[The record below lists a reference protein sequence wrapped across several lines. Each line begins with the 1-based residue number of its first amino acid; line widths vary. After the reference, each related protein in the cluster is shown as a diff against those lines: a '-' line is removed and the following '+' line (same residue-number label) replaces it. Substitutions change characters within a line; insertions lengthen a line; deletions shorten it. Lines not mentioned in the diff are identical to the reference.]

1 MTDKK
6 EFDLGKTDIAW
17 CPQCGDFLILSILK
31 SALAEL
37 DMKPENVVLVSG
49 IGQAGK
55 MPQYLRSNF
64 FNGLHGRPIPVAT
77 AIKASNTNLNVIVT
91 SGDGDIYGEGGN
103 HFIHAIRRNPNIT
116 ILVSN
121 NMIYGL
127 TKGQAS
133 PTSQKGL
140 VTPIQTEGVI
150 LEPFNPIS
158 TAVALDASFVA
169 RAFCGD
175 IEKTKEIIKEAI
187 KHKGLSIVDIFQP
200 CVVFNKINTYEWF
213 KKNTYYLEN
222 HNVKDRVEAFRRA
235 IETEKL
241 HLGIFYIKN
250 KNTFEENI
258 EEYKDNKNPLFTRVN
273 DINRIRELINNKK

>member
-6 EFDLGKTDIAW
+6 EFDVVNADIAW
-17 CPQCGDFLILSILK
+17 CPRCGDFLILSIIK

-37 DMKPENVVLVSG
+37 NMSPENVVLVSG

-77 AIKASNTNLNVIVT
+77 AVKTSNPGLNVIVT
-91 SGDGDIYGEGGN
+91 SGDGDVYGEGGN

-133 PTSQKGL
+133 PTSQRGFK
-140 VTPIQTEGVI
+140 TPIQTEGVI
-150 LEPFNPIS
+150 LEPFNPLS
-158 TAVALDASFVA
+158 TAIALDASFVA

-175 IEKTKEIIKEAI
+175 MEKTKEIIKEAI

-200 CVVFNKINTYEWF
+200 CVVFNKVNTYEWF
-213 KKNTYYLEN
+213 KANTYYLEN
-222 HNVKDRVEAFRRA
+222 HNPKDRIEAFRRA
-235 IETEKL
+235 TETDKL
-241 HLGIFYIKN
+241 PLGIFYVNN

-258 EEYKDNKNPLFTRVN
+258 EAYKIDKKPLFMRRN
-273 DINRIRELINNKK
+273 DQNKIKEIINSKF